1 MQAPLVKNTD
11 AVYGMWQGERI
22 CEILGYTGGHK
33 WDKHSILN
41 YLETLVHVH
50 DKWVESQGHYSADFE
65 SIQPLDFSEVAN
77 TKLHHWKLIRDAV
90 YELSAQ
96 FPNVEVAD
104 IVNKLGISIED
115 FQTAVSVNKN
125 KTIMTETGFRSFSIA
140 CLSDKPNF
148 AKIGRDYGTGVNT
161 MVYYKKLFRKIK
173 EQQGQMIDCE

>member
-1 MQAPLVKNTD
+1 MQAPLVENTD

-22 CEILGYTGGHK
+22 CEILGYTGGHE
-33 WDKHSILN
+33 WDRDSILN

-50 DKWVESQGHYSADFE
+50 DKWIESGGHFAAEFE
-65 SIQPLDFSEVAN
+65 LIQPLDFGGVTSP
-77 TKLHHWKLIRDAV
+77 LMRWQLIRDSVTKLAF
-90 YELSAQ
+90 Q
-96 FPNVEVAD
+96 FPNIEVAD
-104 IVNKLGISIED
+104 IILKLGLTIEE

-148 AKIGRDYGTGVNT
+148 AGIGREYGTGVNT
-161 MVYYKKLFRKIK
+161 MKFYKKLFRGVK